1 MKKVLLLLF
10 IMNISVF
17 SKVINTAVILEN
29 NSEISNIYLK
39 SLKDELVKNFAGTEL
54 EPKVSKI
61 LYLNNGDS
69 KEIMNTVNLD
79 KEIDGVFI
87 LTNTSID
94 EIKSLNKNKFYSM
107 PLGFGKNLK
116 VLPNNLNYIYSN
128 LDLKNYLEIFKE
140 VDGVN
145 EIDVFISN
153 ISDENIKALS
163 QNIKID
169 NLKINVYKVNEEK
182 IKNSKNP
189 VFLISFDGTLDSY
202 AYAGIDMKREISKRI
217 RASALNYMLFKT
229 KKNLGK
235 VVEINNPREDI
246 FFNGDVAN
254 KLQLY
259 PNLIF
264 LQNISNIK
272 ISEGEKIKLT
282 LKDAVERALNSNF
295 IILKSKQNVETSSYS
310 VKVSNSSRLPQL
322 SANIQYNALDKR
334 TSSVAMGSPT
344 NIIFTIISSYF

>member
-107 PLGFGKNLK
+107 PLGFGKSLK

-153 ISDENIKALS
+153 ISDEN
-163 QNIKID
+163 
-169 NLKINVYKVNEEK
+169 LKI
-182 IKNSKNP
+182 
-189 VFLISFDGTLDSY
+189 
-202 AYAGIDMKREISKRI
+202 
-217 RASALNYMLFKT
+217 
-229 KKNLGK
+229 
-235 VVEINNPREDI
+235 
-246 FFNGDVAN
+246 
-254 KLQLY
+254 
-259 PNLIF
+259 
-264 LQNISNIK
+264 
-272 ISEGEKIKLT
+272 
-282 LKDAVERALNSNF
+282 
-295 IILKSKQNVETSSYS
+295 
-310 VKVSNSSRLPQL
+310 
-322 SANIQYNALDKR
+322 
-334 TSSVAMGSPT
+334 
-344 NIIFTIISSYF
+344 